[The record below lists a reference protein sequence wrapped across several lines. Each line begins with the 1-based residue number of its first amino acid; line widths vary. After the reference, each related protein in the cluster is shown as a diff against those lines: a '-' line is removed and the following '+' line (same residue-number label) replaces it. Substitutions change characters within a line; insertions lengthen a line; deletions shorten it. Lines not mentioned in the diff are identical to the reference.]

1 MLMKRNS
8 SSVKKAPAAQYLDLV
23 GKKIA
28 GIEKQ
33 VPNFTSIGE
42 KMASSL
48 LAGGAL
54 FTPPVAR
61 FWPSEFGGR
70 AGGLMGLRPSNYE
83 PQSKKDVAYFA
94 LPRRWD
100 DRSKDELK
108 RIAKSKAQLFAIG
121 RPEDVDGLVP
131 TSRFAAFTGGAA
143 PDEGLFG
150 LDEHRP
156 LAPLRK
162 FEQFVRGWLT
172 AGEMI
177 GACTRAGK
185 MPIIWMSVWLEGA
198 FARNATFFKHDNL
211 REPWFTSLFHDAW
224 YVPPLAPGYTSGEF
238 LALLKKIHGWL
249 IEQLRL
255 LAQAGAWLGEAKK
268 SKKRLWTVAVGHSY
282 PEILELPD
290 PKKYPIEWGHSYSD
304 LRKALPSDL
313 KKGDVV
319 LHMGYAPVQIPDIKA
334 ILSRGIRLIHSS
346 PYGRPADLKNHENFM
361 WLDLPWRPADATVD
375 VPGYGVRI
383 LPMSSSAHTMA
394 YFAILAEMAGRLGW
408 K

>member
-8 SSVKKAPAAQYLDLV
+8 SSVKKTPGLQYLDLV
-23 GKKIA
+23 GTKIA
-28 GIEKQ
+28 AIEKQ
-33 VPNFTSIGE
+33 VPMLAGIGE

-70 AGGLMGLRPSNYE
+70 AGGLMGLRPSDYVPE
-83 PQSKKDVAYFA
+83 SRKDVAYFA
-94 LPRRWD
+94 LPRKWD
-100 DRSKDELK
+100 DRSKEQLK
-108 RIAKSKAQLFAIG
+108 KVAKSKAQLFAIG

-131 TSRFAAFTGGAA
+131 ASRFAAFTGGAA

-150 LDEHRP
+150 LDEFRP
-156 LAPLRK
+156 LSPVRK

-172 AGEMI
+172 TGEMI
-177 GACTRAGK
+177 AACTRAGK

-224 YVPPLAPGYTSGEF
+224 YVPPLEVGYTSGEF
-238 LALLKKIHGWL
+238 LSLLKKIHGGL
-249 IEQLRL
+249 IAQSRQ
-255 LAQAGAWLGEAKK
+255 LAQAGAWLAEAKK
-268 SKKRLWTVAVGHSY
+268 ANKRIWTVAVGHSY
-282 PEILELPD
+282 PEILELAE
-290 PKKYPIEWGHSYSD
+290 PKRYPIEWGHSYSD
-304 LRKALPSDL
+304 LRKALPADL
-313 KKGDVV
+313 KKGDTV
-319 LHMGYAPVQIPDIKA
+319 LHMGYAPVHVSDIKG
-334 ILSRGIRLIHSS
+334 ILARGIRLIHSS
-346 PYGRPADLKNHENFM
+346 PYGRPAELKNHENFI

-375 VPGYGVRI
+375 IPGYGVRI

-394 YFAILAEMAGRLGW
+394 YFAILAEMAVKLGW